1 MIRRIL
7 GSGFLSRLRRHAHAS
22 TKILLYDDRNLL
34 NHAGGM
40 LVPIGAGIDLGLM
53 MPDQQDT
60 YRRRFVGCVS
70 GASMLMPR
78 SVFIQLGGFDSDFF
92 AYFEDVD
99 LCWRAWLAGYQV
111 AFRPSSRVY
120 HKLSATAGPLLKPE
134 RLFLGERNR
143 LQCMVKNLEMRNL
156 IAAVFV
162 SCLYTVYRLLG
173 FLRSRKPAAAVAVLR
188 GDWWV
193 LTHLPGIVMKRRR
206 VQQSRRI
213 SDAFLTAHSGYE
225 NLTIPLPL
233 FFVMVLGPGG
243 RRLFWAQCPSHSVA
257 ASTTDPL
264 VLGARRGDCRSWTQD
279 PKTNMREEDE

>member
-213 SDAFLTAHSGYE
+213 SDAFLTAHGLMASFSEGFRE
-225 NLTIPLPL
+225 FARLAPL
-233 FFVMVLGPGG
+233 
-243 RRLFWAQCPSHSVA
+243 
-257 ASTTDPL
+257 
-264 VLGARRGDCRSWTQD
+264 RSSWGHVG
-279 PKTNMREEDE
+279 